1 MCARGRGAGDSRSSR
16 AAATTRRRRR
26 LRFASLHATEE
37 AFDCR
42 RDEYVC
48 ALCDRGFSKL
58 HGLNQH
64 LASGKHAQHSYEC
77 KTCGKSFPR
86 ASHLLQH
93 QSSSTCG
100 AATDG
105 HARLGRLIMS
115 DFSSAGTLL
124 LTNGADRFEAT
135 LRFDGAASPNPGRG
149 GGGYVIIDVDGRDV
163 ETGSVEIPG
172 WRTTNN
178 QAEYIGLIHG
188 LKAAERQM
196 IRTLKVQGDSELVIR
211 QMQGKYMVTSSKLR
225 PLHEEANELLVIF
238 SGCVERNGYFRL
250 RASLPLFERTRGSA
264 RQGRV
269 ERLFATSGTTDT
281 SVNACPPPRRR
292 TAAVSRVINAPQKG
306 NDLLVVPCLLVNQ
319 VLLHREKWLAVFGSR
334 SVPLPG
340 QPMCRRGL
348 PITSFAGRMSRPL
361 SPRSWRR
368 CINGTHMW
376 FCTRLR
382 SRSVTCRT
390 SCRVPH
396 VIARFLSTLNAA
408 KEGGA
413 AGEEG
418 GPGGLADSQ
427 VLRNSNTQN
436 SVFNFN
442 TLGLVQQ
449 HKRCPN
455 RSDRRFRRAVQTT
468 QPG

>member
-1 MCARGRGAGDSRSSR
+1 MAYDCPRCGRSCRDHTALMQHVENSGCIGGAGNVHRGVRAWEGGRRQQVFTRGGYDSDDDGGS
-16 AAATTRRRRR
+16 
-26 LRFASLHATEE
+26 RFASLHATEE

-58 HGLNQH
+58 RGLNQH

-172 WRTTNN
+172 WHTTNN

-225 PLHEEANELLVIF
+225 PLHEEANELRCAFQYVVFEHLYR
-238 SGCVERNGYFRL
+238 SSNERADQLAKDASNGY
-250 RASLPLFERTRGSA
+250 SDERYDGY
-264 RQGRV
+264 
-269 ERLFATSGTTDT
+269 F
-281 SVNACPPPRRR
+281 P
-292 TAAVSRVINAPQKG
+292 
-306 NDLLVVPCLLVNQ
+306 
-319 VLLHREKWLAVFGSR
+319 
-334 SVPLPG
+334 
-340 QPMCRRGL
+340 
-348 PITSFAGRMSRPL
+348 
-361 SPRSWRR
+361 
-368 CINGTHMW
+368 
-376 FCTRLR
+376 
-382 SRSVTCRT
+382 
-390 SCRVPH
+390 
-396 VIARFLSTLNAA
+396 
-408 KEGGA
+408 
-413 AGEEG
+413 
-418 GPGGLADSQ
+418 
-427 VLRNSNTQN
+427 
-436 SVFNFN
+436 
-442 TLGLVQQ
+442 
-449 HKRCPN
+449 
-455 RSDRRFRRAVQTT
+455 
-468 QPG
+468 